1 MATAAGTA
9 TPTVGPLL
17 RDWRQ
22 RRRLSQ
28 LDVSARAA
36 ISTRHLSFLE
46 TGRARPSREMVLHLA
61 EELDV
66 PLRERNTLLVAAGYA
81 PVYQETPLMGD
92 DMATVRETLR
102 QLLASQEPNPALV
115 VDRQWNL
122 VLANRAVALLI
133 DGLPES
139 LVAPPVNVLRVSLH
153 PDGLA
158 PRIANFEEWSGHLLS
173 RLAREVTATGDPGL
187 TALYD
192 ELRAF
197 PGVTE
202 REHSGGAYLPRQQ
215 PAGRAVGVPHGDGAS
230 RLMVTLRLKSPIGE
244 LAFFSTVA
252 TFGTAVDITLAELSI
267 ESFFPADASTA
278 ATLRAALT

>member
-1 MATAAGTA
+1 MATATSTA
-9 TPTVGPLL
+9 TPRVGPLL

-66 PLRERNTLLVAAGYA
+66 PLRDRNTLLVAAGYA
-81 PVYQETPLMGD
+81 PVYQETPLEGD
-92 DMATVRETLR
+92 DMATVRETLQ
-102 QLLASQEPNPALV
+102 QLLASHEPNPALV

-122 VLANRAVALLI
+122 VLANRAIQLLLTGVSDALL
-133 DGLPES
+133 
-139 LVAPPVNVLRVSLH
+139 APPVNVLRVALH

-158 PRIANFEEWSGHLLS
+158 PRIVNFEEWSGHLLS
-173 RLAREVTATGDPGL
+173 RLGREVTATGDPRL
-187 TALYD
+187 SSLYD
-192 ELRAF
+192 ELRAL
-197 PGVTE
+197 PGVSE
-202 REHSGGAYLPRQQ
+202 RDIA
-215 PAGRAVGVPHGDGAS
+215 VPHGDGAS
-230 RLMVTLRLKSPIGE
+230 RLMVTLRLKSPAGD

-267 ESFFPADASTA
+267 ESFFPADAATA
-278 ATLRAALT
+278 ATLRAALAT

>member
-1 MATAAGTA
+1 MVTA
-9 TPTVGPLL
+9 TRTGIPAVGPLL
-17 RDWRQ
+17 RGWRQ

-81 PVYQETPLMGD
+81 PVYRETPLDGE
-92 DMATVRETLR
+92 DMATVRQTLE
-102 QLLASQEPNPALV
+102 QLLAGHEPFPALV

-122 VLANRAVALLI
+122 VLANRAVDLLLTGVPEALL
-133 DGLPES
+133 
-139 LVAPPVNVLRVSLH
+139 APPVNVLRLSLH

-158 PRIANFEEWSGHLLS
+158 GRIANFEEWSGHLLA
-173 RLAREVTATGDPGL
+173 RLGREVTATGDPAL
-187 TALYD
+187 ATLYD
-192 ELRAF
+192 ELA
-197 PGVTE
+197 
-202 REHSGGAYLPRQQ
+202 ALPRVSR
-215 PAGRAVGVPHGDGAS
+215 PEPHVPHGDGAS
-230 RLMVTLRLKSPIGE
+230 RLMVTLRLKTALGD

-267 ESFFPADASTA
+267 ETFFPADAATA
-278 ATLRAALT
+278 AALRP

>member
-1 MATAAGTA
+1 MATAASTA

-61 EELDV
+61 EELAV
-66 PLRERNTLLVAAGYA
+66 PLRERNTLLVAAGFA
-81 PVYQETPLMGD
+81 PVYQETPLEDD
-92 DMATVRETLR
+92 DMATVRETLQ
-102 QLLASQEPNPALV
+102 QLLTSHEPNPALI

-122 VLANRAVALLI
+122 VLANRAIELMTTGVAEALLT
-133 DGLPES
+133 
-139 LVAPPVNVLRVSLH
+139 PPVNVIRIALH
-153 PDGLA
+153 PEGLA

-173 RLAREVTATGDPGL
+173 RLAREVTATGDAGL
-187 TALYD
+187 AALYD
-192 ELRAF
+192 ELVAY
-197 PGVTE
+197 PGVSAQ
-202 REHSGGAYLPRQQ
+202 EHA
-215 PAGRAVGVPHGDGAS
+215 VPHGDGAS
-230 RLMVTLRLKSPIGE
+230 RLMVTLRLKSPLGD

-278 ATLRAALT
+278 ATLRAALS

>member
-1 MATAAGTA
+1 MATSTA
-9 TPTVGPLL
+9 SATLSVGPLL

-61 EELDV
+61 DELDV
-66 PLRERNTLLVAAGYA
+66 PLRERNSLLVAAGFA
-81 PVYQETPLMGD
+81 PVYRETPLEGD
-92 DMATVRETLR
+92 DMATVRETLQ
-102 QLLASQEPNPALV
+102 QLLTSHEPNPALV
-115 VDRQWNL
+115 VDRHWNM
-122 VLANRAVALLI
+122 VLANRAIGLLI
-133 DGLPES
+133 SGLPDS
-139 LVAPPVNVLRVSLH
+139 MLTPPVNVLRVSLH

-173 RLAREVTATGDPGL
+173 RLGREVTATGDPGL
-187 TALYD
+187 TSLYD

-197 PGVTE
+197 PGVSE
-202 REHSGGAYLPRQQ
+202 GEPH
-215 PAGRAVGVPHGDGAS
+215 VPHGDGAS
-230 RLMVTLRLKSPIGE
+230 RLMVTLRLKSPVGD
-244 LAFFSTVA
+244 LSFFSTVA

>member
-1 MATAAGTA
+1 MTSQVIAERLMGGYLRGMVTA
-9 TPTVGPLL
+9 TSPGSISVGPLL
-17 RDWRQ
+17 RGWRQ

-46 TGRARPSREMVLHLA
+46 TGRAKPSREMVLHLA

-81 PVYQETPLMGD
+81 PIYQETPMDGE
-92 DMATVRETLR
+92 DMTAVRETLQ

-122 VLANRAVALLI
+122 VLANKAL
-133 DGLPES
+133 GLLLHGVSPD
-139 LVAPPVNVLRVSLH
+139 LLAPPVNVLRVALH

-158 PRIANFEEWSGHLLS
+158 PHITNFAEWSGHLLS
-173 RLAREVTATGDPGL
+173 RLAREVTATGDPAL
-187 TALYD
+187 ATLYD
-192 ELRAF
+192 ELAAY
-197 PGVTE
+197 PGV
-202 REHSGGAYLPRQQ
+202 S
-215 PAGRAVGVPHGDGAS
+215 AGEPHVPHGEGAS
-230 RLMVTLRLKSPIGE
+230 RLMVTLRLKTPIGD

-267 ESFFPADASTA
+267 ESFFPADRETA
-278 ATLRAALT
+278 MALQRA

>member
-1 MATAAGTA
+1 MATAAGTV
-9 TPTVGPLL
+9 TTVGPLL

-46 TGRARPSREMVLHLA
+46 TGRAKPSREMVLHLA

-66 PLRERNTLLVAAGYA
+66 PLRERNTLLVAAGFA
-81 PVYQETPLMGD
+81 PVYQETPLEGD
-92 DMATVRETLR
+92 DMATVRETLQ
-102 QLLASQEPNPALV
+102 QLLTSHEPNPALV
-115 VDRQWNL
+115 VDRHWNM
-122 VLANRAVALLI
+122 VLANRAIGLMTTGVSEALLT
-133 DGLPES
+133 
-139 LVAPPVNVLRVSLH
+139 PPVNVLRIALH

-173 RLAREVTATGDPGL
+173 RLAREVTATGDAGL
-187 TALYD
+187 AALYD
-192 ELRAF
+192 ELAAL
-197 PGVTE
+197 PGVS
-202 REHSGGAYLPRQQ
+202 EHEH
-215 PAGRAVGVPHGDGAS
+215 AVPYGDGAS
-230 RLMVTLRLKSPIGE
+230 RLMVTLRLKSPLGD
-244 LAFFSTVA
+244 LTFFSTVA

-278 ATLRAALT
+278 AVLRAALA

>member
-1 MATAAGTA
+1 MATAATTA
-9 TPTVGPLL
+9 TTVGPLL

-66 PLRERNTLLVAAGYA
+66 PLRERNALLMAAGFA
-81 PVYQETPLMGD
+81 PVYQETPLEGD
-92 DMATVRETLR
+92 DMATVRETLQ
-102 QLLASQEPNPALV
+102 QLLTSHEPNPALV

-122 VLANRAVALLI
+122 VLANRAIELMMT
-133 DGLPES
+133 GLPEALLAS
-139 LVAPPVNVLRVSLH
+139 PVNVLRLSLH

-187 TALYD
+187 AALYD
-192 ELRAF
+192 ELAAF
-197 PGVTE
+197 PGVSE
-202 REHSGGAYLPRQQ
+202 REHA
-215 PAGRAVGVPHGDGAS
+215 VPHGDGAS
-230 RLMVTLRLKSPIGE
+230 RLMVTLRLKSPLGD
-244 LAFFSTVA
+244 LNFFSTVA

-267 ESFFPADASTA
+267 ESFFPADPSTA
-278 ATLRAALT
+278 ATLRAAIG

>member
-1 MATAAGTA
+1 MATAASTA
-9 TPTVGPLL
+9 TSTVGPLL

-81 PVYQETPLMGD
+81 PVYQETPLEGD
-92 DMATVRETLR
+92 DMATVRQTLQ
-102 QLLASQEPNPALV
+102 QLLTSHEPNPALV

-122 VLANRAVALLI
+122 VLANRAVGLLMA
-133 DGLPES
+133 GVPES
-139 LVAPPVNVLRVSLH
+139 LLVPPVNVLRVSLH

-173 RLAREVTATGDPGL
+173 RLGREVTATGDPSL
-187 TALYD
+187 AALYD

-197 PGVTE
+197 PGVSD
-202 REHSGGAYLPRQQ
+202 RELA
-215 PAGRAVGVPHGDGAS
+215 VPHGDGAG
-230 RLMVTLRLKSPIGE
+230 RLMVTLRLKSPMGD

-267 ESFFPADASTA
+267 ESFFPADTATA
-278 ATLRAALT
+278 ATLRAALTT

>member
-1 MATAAGTA
+1 MVTA
-9 TPTVGPLL
+9 TTPGTISVGPLL

-28 LDVSARAA
+28 LDVSGRAA

-66 PLRERNTLLVAAGYA
+66 PLRERNTLLVAAGFA
-81 PVYQETPLMGD
+81 PVYRESPLEGD
-92 DMATVRETLR
+92 DLAGVRRTLE
-102 QLLASQEPNPALV
+102 QLLAGHEPFPALV

-122 VLANRAVALLI
+122 VLANRAVGLLLSGVPA
-133 DGLPES
+133 GLVE
-139 LVAPPVNVLRVSLH
+139 PPVNVLRVSLH

-158 PRIANFEEWSGHLLS
+158 SRITNFEEWSGHLLA
-173 RLAREVTATGDPGL
+173 RLAREVTATGDPAL
-187 TALYD
+187 AALYD
-192 ELRAF
+192 ELAAL
-197 PGVTE
+197 PGVSA
-202 REHSGGAYLPRQQ
+202 REAP
-215 PAGRAVGVPHGDGAS
+215 VPHGDGAS
-230 RLMVTLRLKSPIGE
+230 RLMVTLRLTTPLGD

-267 ESFFPADASTA
+267 ESFFPADPVTA
-278 ATLRAALT
+278 AALRAALP